1 MTSNLKIN
9 LSITSP
15 NEMLSDKNETLIIG
29 IQENG
34 NSQSSKNIFNKASKG
49 LMNTLLKRK
58 EFSGKVNTSCY
69 VPALADQKDKK
80 FFLLGLGNTSDKF
93 KDDDASKLITKICTL
108 AKTANTKKVSL
119 FLPEIKFEKRDFSWF
134 LQNLSMQLESSTYKY
149 IFDGKK
155 EQKNNILASV
165 NLLINSKKDITDLRK
180 SISIGANIGVGI
192 NRMKELGNTPA
203 NICTPTYLGNTAKDL
218 GRKYK
223 NLSVKVLGE
232 KEMEKLGMHCLLS
245 VGNGSVQESKFIII
259 EYKGGKKTEQPE
271 VIVGKGITFDTGG
284 ISLKPS
290 PAMDEMKYDMSGA
303 ASVLGTMEAIAL
315 IKPKSNIIGVVAS
328 AENMPGS
335 KATKPGD
342 VVKTMSGQ
350 TVEILNTDAEGRLVL
365 CDALTYVERF
375 KPKNVIDIATLTGAV
390 IVALGHVASGLM
402 SNNQKLADKII
413 DAGHASMD
421 KAWQLPLW
429 DEYQG
434 DLDSNFADIAN
445 IGGRAGTITAAC
457 FLSRFT
463 KKYPWAHLD
472 VAGTAHGSGKAKA
485 SRGRPVP
492 LLTNY
497 LLSQS

>member
-1 MTSNLKIN
+1 MKKLISITSNLKKIDSLKN
-9 LSITSP
+9 LNS
-15 NEMLSDKNETLIIG
+15 ECLVIG
-29 IQENG
+29 INEDRNLNEFTKILDNASSGSIKKLLKRQELTGKLGNQLYLPELNG
-34 NSQSSKNIFNKASKG
+34 FKANKVYFIGLGKKNKELNEDEFSSFSSALSKITISADSKNI
-49 LMNTLLKRK
+49 
-58 EFSGKVNTSCY
+58 
-69 VPALADQKDKK
+69 D
-80 FFLLGLGNTSDKF
+80 
-93 KDDDASKLITKICTL
+93 I
-108 AKTANTKKVSL
+108 
-119 FLPEIKFEKRDFSWF
+119 FLPEIKVKSNNSSWVFKIMARD
-134 LQNLSMQLESSTYKY
+134 LESGCYQY
-149 IFDGKK
+149 FFDGKK

-165 NLLINSKKDITDLRK
+165 NLLVNSKKDITDLRK
-180 SISIGANIGVGI
+180 SISIGTNIGVGI

-203 NICTPTYLGNTAKDL
+203 NICTPTYLGNTAKEL

>member
-1 MTSNLKIN
+1 MEITVSASENIN
-9 LSITSP
+9 GTLILPLFEGSDGVPEKCQAGMSSSMKNQINRVLSDGDFKAKKKSTMSLYGGEDGKAILVGLGKADESTIHDYRNAGATVTAAIKKSHG
-15 NEMLSDKNETLIIG
+15 NEMTVRFDGAG
-29 IQENG
+29 IPHMAAFAE
-34 NSQSSKNIFNKASKG
+34 G
-49 LMNTLLKRK
+49 LMLRDYSYDNYKKSDDGEDKVEVSIRITCSEK
-58 EFSGKVNTSCY
+58 EEEELVGKVNTFKGVCKGVHLSR
-69 VPALADQKDKK
+69 D
-80 FFLLGLGNTSDKF
+80 LGNCPPNDMY
-93 KDDDASKLITKICTL
+93 
-108 AKTANTKKVSL
+108 
-119 FLPEIKFEKRDFSWF
+119 PEVFADMAREW
-134 LQNLSMQLESSTYKY
+134 
-149 IFDGKK
+149 
-155 EQKNNILASV
+155 
-165 NLLINSKKDITDLRK
+165 
-180 SISIGANIGVGI
+180 
-192 NRMKELGNTPA
+192 
-203 NICTPTYLGNTAKDL
+203 AKDFDNVDVTIINYDEAVKAGMGGL
-218 GRKYK
+218 VAVGMGSSRKPCMVIFEMNKDVKGRCP
-223 NLSVKVLGE
+223 VL
-232 KEMEKLGMHCLLS
+232 
-245 VGNGSVQESKFIII
+245 
-259 EYKGGKKTEQPE
+259 
-271 VIVGKGITFDTGG
+271 VGKGITFDTGG
-284 ISLKPS
+284 ISLKPG
-290 PAMDEMKYDMSGA
+290 ANMDEMKYDMSGA

>member
-1 MTSNLKIN
+1 
-9 LSITSP
+9 
-15 NEMLSDKNETLIIG
+15 MLSDKNETLIIG
-29 IQENG
+29 IHENG

-69 VPALADQKDKK
+69 IPALADQKDKK

-180 SISIGANIGVGI
+180 SISIGTNIGVGI

-203 NICTPTYLGNTAKDL
+203 NICTPTYLGNTAKEL

-245 VGNGSVQESKFIII
+245 VGN
-259 EYKGGKKTEQPE
+259 
-271 VIVGKGITFDTGG
+271 GKGITFDTGG

-421 KAWQLPLW
+421 KAGQLPLW